1 MKKLL
6 LPLLLAISVPFLLL
20 YPIEAE
26 ALVLDFDDLA
36 QGEIV
41 SSQFLQSKGV
51 TISAI
56 NFGGGPGLAIIFDS
70 LNPTG
75 GDSDLAGPS
84 WAGGNLA
91 SANTVLGKILIIA
104 ENDVDSNLDGL
115 IDSPDDEGSRPAG
128 SIFFDFESPMCSVG
142 FDLIDVE
149 GPSEF
154 GHNSG
159 FVATFFMDGSELA
172 RVGFDQFINK
182 NSMFFDPTVQYGDNK
197 ANRISPMT
205 VDALSAYTGT
215 SITAFDKVEFNLG
228 GSSAIDNIDVSS
240 CQTPVVDD
248 FNDNDIERIANLLFE
263 PQTLKSASLPNTLTQ
278 EKIEKLE
285 KKINFLENELVEKD
299 EEINKKDLV
308 LKEQLNVIN
317 DLANRIMNAI
327 FKSLQSL
334 LPQF

>member
-1 MKKLL
+1 MIKLH
-6 LPLLLAISVPFLLL
+6 LPLLLTIIAPFLLL
-20 YPIEAE
+20 YPIDAE
-26 ALVLDFDDLA
+26 ALVLDFNDLA
-36 QGEIV
+36 PGEIV
-41 SSQFLQSKGV
+41 SSQYLQTQGV

-56 NFGGGPGLAIIFDS
+56 NFGSGPGLAIIFDS

-75 GDSDLAGPS
+75 GDYDLAGPA

-115 IDSPDDEGSRPAG
+115 IDFPDDEGSRPAG
-128 SIFFDFESPMCSVG
+128 SIFFDFENPMCSVG

-159 FVATFFMDGSELA
+159 FVATFFIGGSELA

-182 NSMFFDPTVQYGDNK
+182 NSMFFDSTIQYGDNK
-197 ANRISPMT
+197 ANRISPIT
-205 VDALSAYTGT
+205 VDSLSAFTGT

-228 GSSAIDNIDVSS
+228 GSSAIDNIDVST
-240 CQTPVVDD
+240 CQTPVVDE
-248 FNDNDIERIANLLFE
+248 FIDNEIKRIVAE
-263 PQTLKSASLPNTLTQ
+263 PQNVKSVPLPSTYTPQ
-278 EKIEKLE
+278 EKIEELE
-285 KKINFLENELVEKD
+285 KKINFLENELVEKK
-299 EEINKKDLV
+299 EEINKKDSV

-317 DLANRIMNAI
+317 DLANKIMNAI
-327 FKSLQSL
+327 FVPLQSL
-334 LPQF
+334 FSQF

>member
-6 LPLLLAISVPFLLL
+6 LPLILTIVVPFLLFN
-20 YPIEAE
+20 PIDAE

-36 QGEIV
+36 SGEIV
-41 SSQFLQSKGV
+41 SSQFLKTQGV

-56 NFGGGPGLAIIFDS
+56 NFGSGPGLAIIFDS

-75 GDSDLAGPS
+75 GDNDLAGPS

-91 SANTVLGKILIIA
+91 SANTVLGKILIIS
-104 ENDVDSNLDGL
+104 ENDIDSNADGL
-115 IDSPDDEGSRPAG
+115 IDLPDDEGSRPAG
-128 SIFFDFESPMCSVG
+128 SIFFDFENPMCSVG

-197 ANRISPMT
+197 ANRISPIS
-205 VDALSAYTGT
+205 VDSLSAFTGT

-240 CQTPVVDD
+240 CQSPIIGELI
-248 FNDNDIERIANLLFE
+248 DNDVQQLVVESQIS
-263 PQTLKSASLPNTLTQ
+263 QSVSSQNTLTAQ
-278 EKIEKLE
+278 EKI
-285 KKINFLENELVEKD
+285 D
-299 EEINKKDLV
+299 E
-308 LKEQLNVIN
+308 
-317 DLANRIMNAI
+317 
-327 FKSLQSL
+327 
-334 LPQF
+334 